1 MTVLAKDLKQE
12 SSNSVSGSV
21 DWYHTFGNIQVNVLF
36 EAFYTGLKDV
46 FALRL
51 LDEHDEKGNQVLE
64 RYNGSG
70 ANVWGLNLEAK
81 AAMGNKFQAQV
92 GVTYQNS
99 KYKKPEYWSENKDV
113 PPVMRMFRTPDTYGY
128 FTVKYNPV

>member
-1 MTVLAKDLKQE
+1 MLFR
-12 SSNSVSGSV
+12 S
-21 DWYHTFGNIQVNVLF
+21 VLF

-113 PPVMRMFRTPDTYGY
+113 PPVKRMFRD
-128 FTVKYNPV
+128 KYSID